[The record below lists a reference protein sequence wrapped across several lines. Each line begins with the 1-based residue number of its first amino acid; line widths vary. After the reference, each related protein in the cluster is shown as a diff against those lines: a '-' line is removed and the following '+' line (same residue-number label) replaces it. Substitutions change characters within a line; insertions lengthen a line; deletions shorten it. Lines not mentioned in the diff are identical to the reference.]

1 MSISKCEHRNLT
13 ISRKRKEKKKVYDSS
28 GTRLQY
34 ENSEANISRGKEF
47 AVAPRANQA
56 GEMYQV
62 WETHGR

>member
-1 MSISKCEHRNLT
+1 MSMSKCEHRNLT
-13 ISRKRKEKKKVYDSS
+13 ISMKERKVYDSS

-34 ENSEANISRGKEF
+34 ENSEVNISRGKGF

-56 GEMYQV
+56 AEMYQV